1 MQDEN
6 QDGRDGSYLKC
17 YMKEHCGSSIKDT
30 REHIMSMISSEWK
43 CLNKECLY
51 SYPFPAS
58 FKNVSLNAARM
69 VPLMYNYDDNHR
81 LPSLEEHMKSLLI
94 GGVVTQQNELTIV
107 SRIKA
112 EG

>member
-1 MQDEN
+1 
-6 QDGRDGSYLKC
+6 
-17 YMKEHCGSSIKDT
+17 
-30 REHIMSMISSEWK
+30 
-43 CLNKECLY
+43 
-51 SYPFPAS
+51 
-58 FKNVSLNAARM
+58 M

-107 SRIKA
+107 SQMKA